1 MVAEADDR
9 RLLVAMLAATGWL
22 AGTRGVA
29 ARDDPFLFDGNA
41 LLRRTGSV
49 MAARVD
55 PGFIST
61 DVGAGLTL
69 DSGAATRFAAPRF
82 ASSPGSTPR
91 VDSLFIFS
99 WHLGVRQPAR
109 SCD

>member
-49 MAARVD
+49 MAAQVD

-61 DVGAGLTL
+61 DVDAGLTL
-69 DSGAATRFAAPRF
+69 ELGRRDALRRAEIRLVGRIDAAC
-82 ASSPGSTPR
+82 
-91 VDSLFIFS
+91 
-99 WHLGVRQPAR
+99 RQPLHLQLASRRSAASR